1 MAHPKRI
8 ANPRGARACRAG
20 RSGHLRKWL
29 LALAA
34 VAALAG
40 LFLYLWVGGRLTA
53 NSTDEARAAIVDQLS
68 LTEPNP
74 AFVDKA
80 TDMLEQAGYSVDYY
94 PGEKVTVDFYREL
107 PSLGY
112 ELLILRVHSAVPGK
126 DLAIQSTVAQ
136 ATLERILA
144 SIGEDA
150 LLFTSEPL
158 DETKYVNERKA
169 LRVFPVHYYGDD
181 PQREYFAVTSE
192 FVRRSMRGQFDNA
205 TIVLMG
211 CSGLAFDRTAAAL
224 QERGAGPVIGWSGLV
239 SAAHTDAATER
250 LLQHLLIDGL
260 RTQDAV
266 ARTAQEVGPDPK
278 YGSTLLV
285 HASGG

>member
-8 ANPRGARACRAG
+8 ANPRGARARRAG
-20 RSGHLRKWL
+20 RRGHLRKWL
-29 LALAA
+29 LALPA

-40 LFLYLWVGGRLTA
+40 LFFYLWLGGRLTA
-53 NSTDEARAAIVDQLS
+53 SSTDEARAAIVDQLS

-74 AFVDKA
+74 TFVDRA
-80 TDMLEQAGYSVDYY
+80 TEMLDQAGYAVDYY
-94 PGEKVTVDFYREL
+94 PGDKVTVDFYREL

-126 DLAIQSTVAQ
+126 DLAIEPQVPQ
-136 ATLERILA
+136 ATLERILS
-144 SIGEDA
+144 SIEEEV
-150 LLFTSEPL
+150 LLFTSEPF
-158 DETKYVNERKA
+158 DRSKYVDERRA
-169 LRVFPVHYYGDD
+169 MRLFPVHYYGDD
-181 PQREYFAVTSE
+181 PQHEYFAVTSE
-192 FVRRSMRGQFDNA
+192 FVRGSMREQFDNA

-224 QERGAGPVIGWSGLV
+224 QERGAGAVIGWSGLV

-260 RTQDAV
+260 PTQDAV
-266 ARTAQEVGPDPK
+266 ARTAQEVGPDPR

-285 HASGG
+285 QASGG

>member
-1 MAHPKRI
+1 
-8 ANPRGARACRAG
+8 
-20 RSGHLRKWL
+20 
-29 LALAA
+29 

-40 LFLYLWVGGRLTA
+40 LFVYLWVGGRLTA
-53 NSTDEARAAIVDQLS
+53 SSTDEARAAIVDQLS

-80 TDMLEQAGYSVDYY
+80 TDMLEQAGYTVDYY

-112 ELLILRVHSAVPGK
+112 ELLIMRVHSAVPGK

-181 PQREYFAVTSE
+181 PRQEYFAVTSE

-266 ARTAQEVGPDPK
+266 ARTAQEVGPDPR